1 MTHGHEATSRNTTSI
16 TTKTTTTTDTMT
28 SVTVA
33 VYKTIK
39 VYTKRAKIEIF
50 SETPTDTPTDTPTH
64 ARAASPCRI
73 LTHRT
78 EDNEELGFR
87 TAIEM
92 EELMELEDNFAQ
104 EDYSKNILEMLP
116 KCSVP
121 SLVKMLPKC
130 SVPLIVKILP
140 KCSVPSLVAPEPPVS
155 LELSLFD
162 AKIMKLSTFQNPR
175 KRRFNMGICDDS
187 CHWCVNNV

>member
-1 MTHGHEATSRNTTSI
+1 
-16 TTKTTTTTDTMT
+16 MT

-116 KCSVP
+116 R
-121 SLVKMLPKC
+121 
-130 SVPLIVKILP
+130 
-140 KCSVPSLVAPEPPVS
+140 CSVPSLVAPEPPVS